1 MQQREEAPRRSQHEP
16 GAAPPEPAWLTAGL
30 ADALHLPRQP
40 CRLPAPASLHP
51 RLLALHLLAQGG
63 QTLGQVLLRPGFHP
77 LSPRLKR
84 FTKMFA
90 QFSQSASWMN
100 EQCNSFVSVS
110 CLTIWLLNMQHK
122 IWLIQ
127 TTKKVQNQ
135 EVCTDL
141 SLPQFGFKF
150 GFLAALPLLYLH
162 LLPLVSATSG
172 KLQDSEVKFI
182 CRTVLEEIPF
192 YEQQFKCCR

>member
-1 MQQREEAPRRSQHEP
+1 MAHGRSC
-16 GAAPPEPAWLTAGL
+16 GCAPP
-30 ADALHLPRQP
+30 
-40 CRLPAPASLHP
+40 PAPAVSPAGSGEPPPSPACPPPFGSGRTDSWPGPASPGLSS
-51 RLLALHLLAQGG
+51 AQPAPETF
-63 QTLGQVLLRPGFHP
+63 Q
-77 LSPRLKR
+77 
-84 FTKMFA
+84 KMFA
-90 QFSQSASWMN
+90 QFSQSVSIID
-100 EQCNSFVSVS
+100 EQCNSFVSIS
-110 CLTIWLLNMQHK
+110 FLTIWLLNMQHK